1 MRLKKSPITPLSFSL
16 DLFLS
21 TIELW
26 NSLWV
31 LFLCLLIFEL
41 IVMFIVV
48 LDFVV
53 VLVDF
58 RYLDRI
64 SYNQILQI
72 PVIERDLSLWL
83 SSIRIEL
90 RIITW
95 RDFRRNWFLHLH
107 HCLWITHKVS
117 LLLISLDIS
126 NKRKDREAFVYSI
139 DISKPKSWWLSQ
151 CMISFAKINTDYGVK
166 NLLLNLFAF
175 LSIRLWFVCLI

>member
-1 MRLKKSPITPLSFSL
+1 
-16 DLFLS
+16 
-21 TIELW
+21 
-26 NSLWV
+26 
-31 LFLCLLIFEL
+31 
-41 IVMFIVV
+41 MFIVV

-95 RDFRRNWFLHLH
+95 RDFRRN
-107 HCLWITHKVS
+107 
-117 LLLISLDIS
+117 
-126 NKRKDREAFVYSI
+126 
-139 DISKPKSWWLSQ
+139 
-151 CMISFAKINTDYGVK
+151 
-166 NLLLNLFAF
+166 
-175 LSIRLWFVCLI
+175 